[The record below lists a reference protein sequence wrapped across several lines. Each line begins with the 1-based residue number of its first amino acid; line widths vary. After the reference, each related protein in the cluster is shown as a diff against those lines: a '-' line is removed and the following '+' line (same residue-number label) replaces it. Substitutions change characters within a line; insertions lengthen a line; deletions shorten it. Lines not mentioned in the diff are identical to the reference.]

1 MSGYQCKY
9 CEWLPEGSLSNQEKF
24 AILNAHKREEHSDE
38 LRAAMS
44 AGRAKKRDGE
54 ASVSEASP
62 KSKKEASQDSPDG
75 SVKVRLSSEQI
86 TLPGELFVLYHWV
99 KNQFPSYEASKG
111 EWLEQVVATW
121 AIDHGE
127 EILLPSIP
135 GVFINRALDME
146 PTQQVEDTDEY
157 EEDDD
162 GEEYEEEYYPMAGGP
177 SEQQPFGFDGFF
189 RR

>member
-9 CEWLPEGSLSNQEKF
+9 CEWLPEGDLSNQEKF
-24 AILNAHKREEHSDE
+24 AILNAHKREEHSGE

-44 AGRAKKRDGE
+44 AGRAKKREGQ
-54 ASVSEASP
+54 ASVNEAP
-62 KSKKEASQDSPDG
+62 TKSKKEASQDSPDG

-99 KNQFPSYEASKG
+99 RNQFPNYEASKG

-135 GVFINRALDME
+135 GVFINRALDTE
-146 PTQQVEDTDEY
+146 PTDEFEDTGEY

-162 GEEYEEEYYPMAGGP
+162 AEESEEEYYPVADRP
-177 SEQQPFGFDGFF
+177 SEQQPFGLDGFF
-189 RR
+189 R